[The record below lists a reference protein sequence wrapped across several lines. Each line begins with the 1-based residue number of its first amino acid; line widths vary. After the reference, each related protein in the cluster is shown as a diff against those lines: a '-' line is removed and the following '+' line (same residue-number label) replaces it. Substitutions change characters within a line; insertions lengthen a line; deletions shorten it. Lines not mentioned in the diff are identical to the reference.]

1 MSDEP
6 GVSGLPVCS
15 LSPSRREEG
24 ELDLDS
30 VHMLL
35 RSFQQEL
42 RDTERERDEAQ
53 AQDEAVQR
61 GELQNRIMSEEL
73 AKMKNSQQITEAEA
87 KALQEKLEC
96 YQTSEESLEVEL
108 RHMKETCEGHGSSS
122 CQAGTH
128 TLGVGGRAAACPA
141 LSHRDGVGGQ
151 LTAGT
156 P

>member
-42 RDTERERDEAQ
+42 RDTERERVPDTSKLP
-53 AQDEAVQR
+53 QR
-61 GELQNRIMSEEL
+61 TQRHHKSSPPSYTIIMLDFSFSEL
-73 AKMKNSQQITEAEA
+73 
-87 KALQEKLEC
+87 
-96 YQTSEESLEVEL
+96 
-108 RHMKETCEGHGSSS
+108 
-122 CQAGTH
+122 
-128 TLGVGGRAAACPA
+128 
-141 LSHRDGVGGQ
+141 
-151 LTAGT
+151 LTAMT
-156 P
+156 ELLY